1 MKFRIKG
8 MKFIPA
14 INNAQIFHEI
24 RTNKPRGI
32 LVENNNEVT
41 YIPGDGIGD
50 VKVNY
55 QAPIAECKVTYYAN
69 NDMGVSTYTGKKFY
83 LVVPDWRS

>member
-14 INNAQIFHEI
+14 LNNAQIFHEI
-24 RTNKPRGI
+24 RTKQTRGI
-32 LVENNNEVT
+32 LVEDDNEVT
-41 YIPGDGIGD
+41 YIPCEGIGD

-55 QAPIAECKVTYYAN
+55 QVPIAECKVTCYAN
-69 NDMGVSTYTGKKFY
+69 NDIGVSSYTGKKFY
-83 LVVPDWRS
+83 LVVPD